1 MKTCCEEK
9 YRGISVR
16 RTRYKV
22 QPYVKEAGNE
32 GHDDVGLDDVGLDD
46 EGYDDEGLD
55 VEGCDD
61 AQPMVAE
68 AREHQHHAPGV
79 QELPPA

>member
-32 GHDDVGLDDVGLDD
+32 GHDDVGLDDEGLDD
-46 EGYDDEGLD
+46 EGRN
-55 VEGCDD
+55 D

-68 AREHQHHAPGV
+68 AREHQHHAQGV